1 MAQQMWIEALARRL
15 QEDLMESDTVEQAA
29 SESQLSEM
37 AADPEI
43 RAELQ
48 KIDREFAVTETDG
61 LERI

>member
-1 MAQQMWIEALARRL
+1 MK
-15 QEDLMESDTVEQAA
+15 SDPVEQTAF
-29 SESQLSEM
+29 ESQLAEM